1 MLYILRLKIKL
12 QYDCLIRM
20 TGYRGTVLQSV
31 VETYFDYGG
40 LRIEMIS
47 QLIDIDINLRKLKL
61 QQERQ
66 CNDPKF
72 REEQGTICD
81 EKLCQGTETSD

>member
-1 MLYILRLKIKL
+1 
-12 QYDCLIRM
+12 M
-20 TGYRGTVLQSV
+20 TGYKGTVLKSV

-66 CNDPKF
+66 SATIQNLERSK
-72 REEQGTICD
+72 EQSATK
-81 EKLCQGTETSD
+81 KLCQGNRDFC